1 VYKRQLRETAF
12 TLRKGDTVDMEW
24 LVRRL
29 VELGYEREEMVA
41 QRGQFSRRGG
51 ILDIFPVHADEPVRL
66 EFFGDEIDR
75 LQPFDPDSQRA
86 SGQQS
91 DCVITPA
98 REVLWNAADVDA
110 ALNKLQHLLDEALHH
125 LIREGNERAPD
136 ALRQRIE
143 DDLLRLQNRV
153 AFERLEHYVALL
165 HPGVHALQYLPA
177 DCLLVV
183 EEPLQAQTVY
193 HQSSRDALDVLTHRA
208 KRGEM
213 LPLEKLWQS
222 VPLAIPQPDG
232 FSAVLRHLL
241 HDRQWLAVSSIPS
254 PRELLPKVKEE
265 ELNARALPG
274 YRGQLPALMGTIRNW
289 LESQCVVIVAT
300 EQPHRVTEI
309 LEEHELFPTAI
320 PADSQQGALAVVH
333 ARLSSGFLWERARLV
348 VLTDA
353 ELFGASR
360 LRIQRRHVH
369 EGIPLSSI
377 LDLRPGDYV
386 VHIHHGIGIYRG
398 ITQREV
404 LGVRRDYLLIQY
416 APPDIL
422 LVPTDQI
429 DRLQKYIGSEDN
441 PP

>member
-1 VYKRQLRETAF
+1 MEVPRLREVRLSICTLPSVRAFAHLLSPQSHRTEFTDVSGNLLPLLIAAALEEQSRLLCVLVADAQRAQTLAADLAAMGVLEEQVVVLPSMLGELFEDTPPDLHLIGSRIESLWKLATGQARVLIATAQSLLEPTLPPEALRETAF

-177 DCLLVV
+177 
-183 EEPLQAQTVY
+183 
-193 HQSSRDALDVLTHRA
+193 
-208 KRGEM
+208 G
-213 LPLEKLWQS
+213 
-222 VPLAIPQPDG
+222 
-232 FSAVLRHLL
+232 
-241 HDRQWLAVSSIPS
+241 
-254 PRELLPKVKEE
+254 
-265 ELNARALPG
+265 
-274 YRGQLPALMGTIRNW
+274 LPAGGGRA
-289 LESQCVVIVAT
+289 AT
-300 EQPHRVTEI
+300 SANCLPPVQPR
-309 LEEHELFPTAI
+309 
-320 PADSQQGALAVVH
+320 
-333 ARLSSGFLWERARLV
+333 RAGR
-348 VLTDA
+348 A
-353 ELFGASR
+353 N
-360 LRIQRRHVH
+360 
-369 EGIPLSSI
+369 
-377 LDLRPGDYV
+377 
-386 VHIHHGIGIYRG
+386 
-398 ITQREV
+398 
-404 LGVRRDYLLIQY
+404 
-416 APPDIL
+416 APR
-422 LVPTDQI
+422 QAW
-429 DRLQKYIGSEDN
+429 
-441 PP
+441 